1 MPVSPTGPPEGLSI
15 VFMLA
20 QVLFFLLAVVA
31 VAAALGMLISRNPV
45 TSALWLVL
53 NLFCIAGLYLTL
65 NAQFIAVIQVLVYAG
80 AIMVL
85 FLFVI
90 MLLNLAALPRLEKVD
105 WKRVVAFVLGVVI
118 LAQLVYVVAVGF
130 GALPDPVAM
139 EQAVQSGTAIA
150 IAKDLFT
157 RYALA
162 FEVIGVLL
170 LVATIGAVMLAQ
182 RKFV

>member
-1 MPVSPTGPPEGLSI
+1 
-15 VFMLA
+15 MLA
-20 QVLFFLLAVVA
+20 QLLFFFLAIVA
-31 VAAALGMLISRNPV
+31 VAAALGMLISRSPV
-45 TSALWLVL
+45 SSALWLVL

-65 NAQFIAVIQVLVYAG
+65 SAPFIAVIQVLVYAG

-90 MLLNLAALPRLEKVD
+90 MLLNLGALPRMERVN
-105 WKRVVAFVLGVVI
+105 WKHVAAFILGVAI
-118 LAQLVYVVAVGF
+118 LAQLAFIVAMGLD
-130 GALPDPVAM
+130 ALPEPVAA
-139 EQAVQSGTAIA
+139 EQAAQSGTATEIA
-150 IAKDLFT
+150 LDLFT
-157 RYALA
+157 RYALV